1 MPRLKMESLWT
12 SSETC
17 TASSR
22 VGQRM
27 STCTA
32 RRLGSVF
39 SMAGMANAA
48 VLPEPVCDWP
58 TTSRPL
64 ISTGMASAW
73 MGAAF
78 SKPIFSTA
86 FNTSGERPSS
96 ENNFGVISIC
106 LYDFAQNKRVRF
118 ELRAKSCR
126 GPPAKTQRSVAA
138 NCFGKLRHGALPA
151 HANQFQ
157 NGGGRAGNSRRRNH
171 ARLRQAGR
179 AFLRGGDY
187 QDGRAG

>member
-1 MPRLKMESLWT
+1 MPRLKSASLWN

-32 RRLGSVF
+32 FRFGSVF

-64 ISTGMASAW
+64 MSTGMASAW
-73 MGAAF
+73 IGAAF
-78 SKPIFSTA
+78 SKPSLSMA
-86 FNTSGERPSS
+86 FRISAERPSS
-96 ENNFGVISIC
+96 ENNFGGHAMSFDFCSVAGFGAKGELIRQNVSFA
-106 LYDFAQNKRVRF
+106 YDVASVLASRGSQRF
-118 ELRAKSCR
+118 EPISARGDARPPNFQRADFS
-126 GPPAKTQRSVAA
+126 A
-138 NCFGKLRHGALPA
+138 
-151 HANQFQ
+151 
-157 NGGGRAGNSRRRNH
+157 
-171 ARLRQAGR
+171 
-179 AFLRGGDY
+179 
-187 QDGRAG
+187 